1 VTVGEAGQETFVPS
15 SNGRIIGHREALHQ
29 AGLMGGGASRNYFY
43 GPVTIM
49 SDSETGGDFMSIR

>member
-1 VTVGEAGQETFVPS
+1 
-15 SNGRIIGHREALHQ
+15 
-29 AGLMGGGASRNYFY
+29 MGGGASRNYFY